1 MYLNSTQI
9 KVWNGNIVE
18 PKLFIE
24 MFTFVSIATSDYM
37 NVKVISIATIDY
49 INVKVNMFLEA
60 VS

>member
-1 MYLNSTQI
+1 
-9 KVWNGNIVE
+9 
-18 PKLFIE
+18 
-24 MFTFVSIATSDYM
+24 MFSFVSIATSDYM